1 MGSLS
6 LQIMALKLYTYPNNP
21 RAARSL
27 IAAEYNNVKIEVVPV
42 QMGVTNKT
50 KKFLALNPNGKV
62 PTLETPEGG
71 IFESNAIARYVARQA
86 DNGLYGRSPVEA
98 GQVDQW
104 LDWTRGDVE
113 IAGSVWLYPIYGF
126 LPNVPEATEN
136 AKADVKKQLM
146 ILNNFLLTRSY
157 LVGERITLADIVVAT
172 SLVPFYTKVFD
183 PTYRKPFPNVTRWF
197 LTCVNQPNFKKVLGE
212 ITLCEQME
220 EASAAPAAAPAPVA
234 PEKPAAAP
242 AAAAP
247 AKEEKEVIPPS
258 KLNLEE
264 WKRVYSNADDTR
276 DACKWL
282 WEHID
287 KEVNSTWFCT
297 YKYNDELGATFMS
310 SNLIGGFFQR
320 LESFRKRGFGTLI
333 VFGDNEKSAISGCF
347 LVQGLEIPESLGGCP
362 DAGSYEFVRCDYND
376 EAQRKKFDDLLCW
389 ETEFDGLKVSSGKVF
404 K

>member
-50 KKFLALNPNGKV
+50 KEFLALNPNGKV

-183 PTYRKPFPNVTRWF
+183 PTYRKPFPNVTRRFWEKLLF
-197 LTCVNQPNFKKVLGE
+197 VNKWKKPLLLLLLPQQLLLQKNQQPLQLLLLQLKK
-212 ITLCEQME
+212 
-220 EASAAPAAAPAPVA
+220 
-234 PEKPAAAP
+234 K
-242 AAAAP
+242 
-247 AKEEKEVIPPS
+247 
-258 KLNLEE
+258 
-264 WKRVYSNADDTR
+264 KRLSHHPN
-276 DACKWL
+276 
-282 WEHID
+282 
-287 KEVNSTWFCT
+287 
-297 YKYNDELGATFMS
+297 
-310 SNLIGGFFQR
+310 
-320 LESFRKRGFGTLI
+320 
-333 VFGDNEKSAISGCF
+333 
-347 LVQGLEIPESLGGCP
+347 
-362 DAGSYEFVRCDYND
+362 
-376 EAQRKKFDDLLCW
+376 
-389 ETEFDGLKVSSGKVF
+389 
-404 K
+404 